1 MESKK
6 RVIRICMGSS
16 CYSRGN
22 GQNAE
27 LLQHLM
33 DTGTLDG
40 DTVVSEVS
48 GTLCE
53 GLCREGPIVIID
65 EVVHRQVTP
74 ILLADLLAGTAKE

>member
-1 MESKK
+1 MEPRQ

-22 GQNAE
+22 GHNAE
-27 LLQHLM
+27 LLQHMM
-33 DTGTLDG
+33 DAGTLDRG
-40 DTVVSEVS
+40 TIVSDVS

-65 EVVHRQVTP
+65 DVVHRCVTP
-74 ILLADLLAGTAKE
+74 ALLEDLLAGTEKE

>member
-1 MESKK
+1 MNTKK

-27 LLQHLM
+27 LLQHMM
-33 DTGTLDG
+33 DTRTLDG
-40 DTVVSEVS
+40 DTSVSEVS

-65 EVVHRQVTP
+65 DVIHRQVTP
-74 ILLADLLAGTAKE
+74 TLLADLLAGTAED